1 MWCRHCQQDV
11 PVLRSERGA
20 PACPR
25 CRAALRGAAGEAG
38 IELASM
44 DRPVVAPSECST
56 LLAVDPAVADLRRIS
71 RKLRPTPYARMTV
84 GHSPALSHS
93 PTAETNHDL
102 ADAAAS
108 LPRSRPAE
116 SPEPTPVLWA
126 PTLTLAAGFALLAG
140 AIAAVAAHAA
150 GQASVEV
157 WRWGLVAALSGEG
170 LLVAGFAW
178 LASRLWRN
186 SRRLNR
192 RLDAVERQLAGQA
205 AEHRAAGEHWRH
217 ASGTLPF
224 SSRAA

>member
-11 PVLRSERGA
+11 PVLRSERGE

-38 IELASM
+38 IALESM
-44 DRPVVAPSECST
+44 DRPAAPAGRSAMLT
-56 LLAVDPAVADLRRIS
+56 IDPAVADLRRIG
-71 RKLRPTPYARMTV
+71 RKLRPTPYARIAV
-84 GHSPALSHS
+84 GHSRAFAASLPV
-93 PTAETNHDL
+93 ETNHDL

-108 LPRSRPAE
+108 LPQARPAE

-126 PTLTLAAGFALLAG
+126 PTLTLTAGFALLAG
-140 AIAAVAAHAA
+140 AVAAVAAHAA

-186 SRRLNR
+186 SRRLDR
-192 RLDAVERQLAGQA
+192 RLDAVERQLAVQA
-205 AEHRAAGEHWRH
+205 AQQCAAAEHWRH

-224 SSRAA
+224 SSLAA